1 MYFTRAK
8 YNPYK
13 ELLEPPFD
21 SWEKIC
27 ICQMPFN
34 PDKLYITCDLCQKSF
49 HPQCFGIKE
58 EDIEKIEFFCN
69 ECKKKKKFI
78 RVSFLKRLLYFIF
91 FYYFFFYFF
100 FLYFGF
106 NFLIFF

>member
-13 ELLEPPFD
+13 ELLESPFD

-69 ECKKKKKFI
+69 ECKKKKN
-78 RVSFLKRLLYFIF
+78 L
-91 FYYFFFYFF
+91 
-100 FLYFGF
+100 
-106 NFLIFF
+106 